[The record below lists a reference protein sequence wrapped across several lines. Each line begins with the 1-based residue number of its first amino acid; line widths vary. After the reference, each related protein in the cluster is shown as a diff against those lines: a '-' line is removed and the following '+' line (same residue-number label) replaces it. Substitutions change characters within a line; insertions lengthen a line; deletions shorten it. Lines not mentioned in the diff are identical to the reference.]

1 MSLFDIAGD
10 YRPRSDDR
18 PARGIVAAA
27 FAALRRPHDRET
39 ARSAPAEDPAT
50 ARHRRREQGY
60 LADIGI

>member
-10 YRPRSDDR
+10 YRTRAIER
-18 PARGIVAAA
+18 PAARGVFAAA
-27 FAALRRPHDRET
+27 LAALRRPQDHG
-39 ARSAPAEDPAT
+39 AAAVAEDASA